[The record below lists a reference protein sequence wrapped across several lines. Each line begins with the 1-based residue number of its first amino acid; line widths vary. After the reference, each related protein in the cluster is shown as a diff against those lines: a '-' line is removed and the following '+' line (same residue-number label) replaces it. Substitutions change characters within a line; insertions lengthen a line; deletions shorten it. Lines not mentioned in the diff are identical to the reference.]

1 MSGYVKDCQGDP
13 TKRFSQ
19 MENRKD
25 ECVNPWASLVN
36 VFDES
41 KFLFNPV
48 FLFVD
53 QIIIQKRVCDSFSD
67 SITCWWQMTAF
78 YSKNWHTMGKR
89 KEKELARICNELINQ
104 TCPWELRLY
113 QMLFRSIHFTSLDLN
128 CWKCVIDIQ
137 CALLTLIQDWRWHI
151 IQSSLELTRICFRM
165 NPQDYQIVR
174 HGIGLCL
181 HVSIKEASSA
191 SEFIANRQHRN
202 RFPFFK
208 SRWRWIHPSAEKSSG
223 VNEKNISHFC
233 ADCVVK

>member
-67 SITCWWQMTAF
+67 SITCW
-78 YSKNWHTMGKR
+78 
-89 KEKELARICNELINQ
+89 
-104 TCPWELRLY
+104 
-113 QMLFRSIHFTSLDLN
+113 
-128 CWKCVIDIQ
+128 
-137 CALLTLIQDWRWHI
+137 
-151 IQSSLELTRICFRM
+151 
-165 NPQDYQIVR
+165 
-174 HGIGLCL
+174 
-181 HVSIKEASSA
+181 
-191 SEFIANRQHRN
+191 
-202 RFPFFK
+202 
-208 SRWRWIHPSAEKSSG
+208 
-223 VNEKNISHFC
+223 
-233 ADCVVK
+233 